1 MILNFFI
8 KNIIL
13 ILFLV
18 FVSCDKDGTIVHSD
32 GTVHDSTN
40 NGEDYSIPDQENN
53 LNGDGCSGDNLCYS
67 LDDVY
72 FDFNSTEAFQ
82 TDFYKFNYANIQE
95 NAPHDQNSDILTVKS
110 FNNTWLIGVP
120 ASSVVE
126 NSDNEVLI
134 FDSAGDSYIFTNQ
147 SIIEQVAD
155 PDYCNDIDPVDGECD
170 AIIDYIED
178 EISLSSTQLENIE
191 EIKWNVS
198 QGRYDIDPIQSDQF
212 NQSYLYSQPYE
223 KIYLVSVID
232 PELYDIYG
240 DLILVDQTENVTR
253 EYDIESILENGE
265 AVEAY
270 REASYYTQY
279 TYLDQIDALIS
290 QVNTDCNNNYQ
301 VDADSEWVIFDGYGN
316 DTPSFENWCLSSGG
330 NFNFDSTALCN
341 SGCQF
346 TNVSGE
352 GDAACNILSKDVCS
366 NALSC
371 SLDDPVEPDDCDTLS
386 NNQCTS
392 AYYCDLFDEDYCNG
406 LIELI
411 CDECE
416 VNDDDC
422 NSTCLVEQETVCNNE
437 TYCSY
442 DSGNSQCTLDLGVEN
457 SDVYLCETNGVDQYS
472 CNFVDNS
479 IPQTTMEDFCWEFYA
494 GNNDY
499 NFSEQSRLT
508 GNCYTATN
516 PNSKIQYLSGDLL
529 QYQLT
534 FCDRG
539 NNYYDPEEF
548 FIDQYDDNAFGAN
561 LNQGIEPFEDRNCNN
576 QYDSAEIIPSAIN
589 GNGWSDECSGYVSNR
604 LGLQY
609 CDSGNNLWDQGEE
622 LNPVCQS
629 ALEGT
634 QGAYSSYEDY
644 QCLFELGDRD
654 DKLIV
659 DYSSQYMDSTGD
671 GAPDDLDSDGLTDGP
686 EALTS
691 IFPRASF
698 YDTGTDGCYDIFE
711 DGNGGCLCEF
721 NNCSETVPS
730 CEEYLAS
737 LGLMNGADQDSE
749 GNFLGDIN
757 KDGKIS
763 DLDIALALS
772 SNGLVESPYNYGQ
785 CNNGYS
791 GTKEDCC
798 IHQGCTWENDDC
810 TFNEGDCEI
819 DSLTDWWIQRLDPNC
834 DNYQTLDSNCT
845 NSSET
850 EFNGSFEGQYIDDN
864 DVAQDNGN
872 ELSKNYIDDSL
883 APSDDEDEDPDYI
896 VSMEEYCALSESDKA
911 SYRTHY
917 YDEPSITTRHLDYN
931 NDGVFDLNEGGD
943 EIEIIRHQN
952 YYKNYS
958 TKVVIV
964 DSKNTLKSHPV
975 IDQLDFDDSQNL
987 SACSDLPQ
995 NECDNNLEYTWCVWQ
1010 NDECIV
1016 DYLAT
1021 FNSMIDNH
1029 HLIKTEFKNS
1039 EGLSDYDYMIFSK
1052 TDKDVVKMI
1061 HPYYHFAE
1069 ADQFPNDF
1077 DDFSSTDFWQGLSLE
1092 ADTLIYTSNGNI
1104 VNGQYFHSLYNVNT
1118 VHAEYEVVKEY
1129 AVSHTSANLV
1139 YPQNDPTCG
1148 TLNETDCGNTD
1159 EFWCS
1164 WDTSESECY
1173 TAIKQSNITDCLLVS
1188 RVIETT
1194 AVGSDKSFQ
1203 LKSDTYFKP
1212 GYGIVKEDL
1221 FIHWDDLPWLESPF
1235 TPISSIE
1242 YIAPVDNT
1250 QLMTTQGNVFYSQE
1264 TINVEDFENIEDFD
1278 YSPFKITNTL
1288 GIQRIEYPINY

>member
-1 MILNFFI
+1 MILNSFI

-126 NSDNEVLI
+126 NSDNEVLV
-134 FDSAGDSYIFTNQ
+134 FDSAGDSYVFTSQ
-147 SIIEQVAD
+147 SIIDQVSD
-155 PDYCNDIDPVDGECD
+155 PDYCNDVNPVDGECD
-170 AIIDYIED
+170 EIIDYIED

-212 NQSYLYSQPYE
+212 SQAYLYSQPYE

-253 EYDIESILENGE
+253 EYDIESVLENGE
-265 AVEAY
+265 AVESY

-301 VDADSEWVIFDGYGN
+301 VDTDSEWVIFDGYGN
-316 DTPSFENWCLSSGG
+316 NTPSFENWCISSGG
-330 NFNFDSTALCN
+330 SFIFNPNTLCDSYCE
-341 SGCQF
+341 F
-346 TNVSGE
+346 
-352 GDAACNILSKDVCS
+352 S
-366 NALSC
+366 N
-371 SLDDPVEPDDCDTLS
+371 
-386 NNQCTS
+386 
-392 AYYCDLFDEDYCNG
+392 
-406 LIELI
+406 
-411 CDECE
+411 
-416 VNDDDC
+416 
-422 NSTCLVEQETVCNNE
+422 
-437 TYCSY
+437 
-442 DSGNSQCTLDLGVEN
+442 GNSDL
-457 SDVYLCETNGVDQYS
+457 S
-472 CNFVDNS
+472 
-479 IPQTTMEDFCWEFYA
+479 MEDFCWEFYA
-494 GNNDY
+494 GNNDFS
-499 NFSEQSRLT
+499 FSEQDRLT
-508 GNCYTATN
+508 GNCYTTTN
-516 PNSKIQYLSGDLL
+516 PNSKIQYSSGDLL

-576 QYDSAEIIPSAIN
+576 QYDSAEIIPNVIN
-589 GNGWSDECSGYVSNR
+589 GDGWSDECSGYVSNR

-609 CDSGNNLWDQGEE
+609 CDSGNNLWDKGEE
-622 LNPVCQS
+622 LNPVCES

-686 EALTS
+686 IALTS
-691 IFPRASF
+691 IFPRAGF
-698 YDTGTDGCYDIFE
+698 YDTGADGCYDIFE

-737 LGLMNGADQDSE
+737 LGLMNEADQDSD

-757 KDGKIS
+757 KDGKIT

-772 SNGLVESPYNYGQ
+772 SDGLVESPYNYGQ
-785 CNNGYS
+785 CSNGYS

-798 IHQGCTWENDDC
+798 IHQGCTWANDDC
-810 TFNEGDCEI
+810 SFDEAACEI
-819 DSLTDWWIQRLDPNC
+819 DASSDWWIQRLDPNC
-834 DNYQTLDSNCT
+834 DNYQTLDSSCA

-864 DVAQDNGN
+864 DAAQDNGN
-872 ELSKNYIDDSL
+872 ELTKNYINDSL
-883 APSDDEDEDPDYI
+883 LPAEDEDEDPNYI
-896 VSMEEYCALSESDKA
+896 VSMEEYCALSESEKS
-911 SYRTHY
+911 SYRTYY
-917 YDEPSITTRHLDYN
+917 YDEPTITTRHLDYN
-931 NDGVFDLNEGGD
+931 NDGVSDVNEGGD
-943 EIEIIRHQN
+943 EINIIRHQN
-952 YYKNYS
+952 YYKNYN
-958 TKVVIV
+958 TKAVIV
-964 DSKNTLKSHPV
+964 ESKNTLKSHPV
-975 IDQLDFDDSQNL
+975 IDQLDFDDNQNL
-987 SACSDLPQ
+987 SACSDLAQ

-1010 NDECIV
+1010 NEECIV

-1021 FNSMIDNH
+1021 FNSMINNH

-1039 EGLSDYDYMIFSK
+1039 DGLSDYDYMIFSK
-1052 TDKDVVKMI
+1052 TDENIVKMI

-1077 DDFSSTDFWQGLSLE
+1077 DDFSTSDFWQGLHLE
-1092 ADTLIYTSNGNI
+1092 ADTLIYSSNGNI
-1104 VNGQYFHSLYNVNT
+1104 INGQYFHSLYKVNT
-1118 VHAEYEVVKEY
+1118 EHAEYEVVKEY
-1129 AVSHTSANLV
+1129 TVSHTSANLV
-1139 YPQNDPTCG
+1139 YPQNDPKCA
-1148 TLNETDCGNTD
+1148 TLNEADCGNTN
-1159 EFWCS
+1159 EFWCA
-1164 WDTSESECY
+1164 WDASESECY
-1173 TAIKQSNITDCLLVS
+1173 TSIKQSNITDCLLVS
-1188 RVIETT
+1188 RIIETT

-1250 QLMTTQGNVFYSQE
+1250 QLMTTQGNVFYNQE

-1288 GIQRIEYPINY
+1288 GIQRIEFPINY